1 MNNVYPIH
9 VERSAPQ
16 PFKVINWKLHN
27 VCNYSCSFCG
37 KENNSGNERWLSL
50 DKYKSI
56 VDKIAMACSETP
68 FYIVYT
74 GGEPTLYPELME
86 LLHYSKSK
94 GAWNILVSNG
104 SRTMRWWKELAKI
117 DNILIRLTLSYHNEQ
132 TLDYNNIADIMNL
145 FLNSETETVCEITH
159 TKNNIPQAIEAYNY
173 LMDNT
178 GGIFDIKGMNINE
191 YDIYDLYSAE
201 ELSIIKHASYTY
213 GKLVN
218 IKTKSI
224 IPDNLRLIPKLLV
237 TNNLGITTD
246 MNVQLL
252 MKNKWNKFLG
262 WECQVGKD
270 FLDINFQT
278 INRSVCGV
286 TGPIGHVDDL
296 TYNFSNNA
304 VICNKVTCQCFHD
317 LLTTKTKQNN
327 EIPVFNK

>member
-9 VERSAPQ
+9 VERSVPQ

-37 KENNSGNERWLSL
+37 KENNSGNERWFTLE
-50 DKYKSI
+50 KYKSI
-56 VDKIAMACSETP
+56 VDKIAEACAGTP
-68 FYIVYT
+68 FYMVYT

-86 LLHYSKSK
+86 LLQHSKSK

-104 SRTMRWWKELAKI
+104 SRTIRWWKELAKI
-117 DNILIRLTLSYHNEQ
+117 DNILTRLSLSYHNEQ
-132 TLDYNNIADIMNL
+132 TTDYNNIADIMNL

-159 TKNNIPQAIEAYNY
+159 TKNNISQAIEAYNY
-173 LMDNT
+173 LMNNT
-178 GGIFDIKGMNINE
+178 GGILDIKGMNINE
-191 YDIYDLYSAE
+191 YDIYDLYSAD

-218 IKTKSI
+218 IKNKST
-224 IPDNLRLIPKLLV
+224 IPNNLRLAPGLLV

-252 MKNKWNKFLG
+252 MKNKLNKFLG

-270 FLDINFQT
+270 FIDINFET
-278 INRSVCGV
+278 ISRSVCGV
-286 TGPIGHVDDL
+286 TGPSGHVDDL
-296 TYNFSNNA
+296 TYNFSNKS
-304 VICNKVTCQCFHD
+304 VICTKVTCECFHD
-317 LLTTKTKQNN
+317 LLTTKTKQ
-327 EIPVFNK
+327 

>member
-9 VERSAPQ
+9 VERSVPQ

-37 KENNSGNERWLSL
+37 KENNSGNERWFTLE
-50 DKYKSI
+50 KYKSI
-56 VDKIAMACSETP
+56 VDKIAEACAGTP
-68 FYIVYT
+68 FYMVYT

-86 LLHYSKSK
+86 LLQHSKSK

-104 SRTMRWWKELAKI
+104 SRTIRWWKELAKI
-117 DNILIRLTLSYHNEQ
+117 DNILTRLSLSYHNEQ
-132 TLDYNNIADIMNL
+132 TTDYNNIADIMNL

-159 TKNNIPQAIEAYNY
+159 TKNNISQAIEAYNY
-173 LMDNT
+173 LMNNT
-178 GGIFDIKGMNINE
+178 GGILDIKGMNINE
-191 YDIYDLYSAE
+191 YDIYDLYSAD

-218 IKTKSI
+218 IKNKST
-224 IPDNLRLIPKLLV
+224 IPNNLRLAPGILV

-252 MKNKWNKFLG
+252 MKNKLNKFLG

-270 FLDINFQT
+270 FIDINFET
-278 INRSVCGV
+278 ISRSVCGV
-286 TGPIGHVDDL
+286 TGPSGHVDDL
-296 TYNFSNNA
+296 RYNFSNKS
-304 VICNKVTCQCFHD
+304 VICTKVTCECFHD
-317 LLTTKTKQNN
+317 LLTTKTKQ
-327 EIPVFNK
+327 

>member
-9 VERSAPQ
+9 VKRSVPQ

-37 KENNSGNERWLSL
+37 KENNSGNERWFTLE
-50 DKYKSI
+50 KYKSI
-56 VDKIAMACSETP
+56 VDKIAEACVGTP

-94 GAWNILVSNG
+94 GAWNILISNG
-104 SRTMRWWKELAKI
+104 SRTMRWWTEFAKI
-117 DNILIRLTLSYHNEQ
+117 DNILIQLILTYHTEQ
-132 TLDYNNIADIMNL
+132 TDNYNNIADIMNL
-145 FLNSETETVCEITH
+145 FLNSETDIVCEVTH
-159 TKNNIPQAIEAYNY
+159 TKDNIPQAITAFNY
-173 LMDNT
+173 LINNT
-178 GGIFDIKGMNINE
+178 GGTINIKAMNINE

-201 ELSIIKHASYTY
+201 ELSIIKHASYNPGILST
-213 GKLVN
+213 
-218 IKTKSI
+218 IKTKST
-224 IPDNLRLIPKLLV
+224 IPNNLWLSGKLLV
-237 TNNLGITTD
+237 TNNLGITEH
-246 MNVQLL
+246 MNVPQL

-262 WECQVGKD
+262 WECEVGKD

-296 TYNFSNNA
+296 KYNFSNTS
-304 VICNKVTCQCFHD
+304 VICNKVTCGCFHD
-317 LLTTKTKQNN
+317 ILTTKTKL
-327 EIPVFNK
+327 

>member
-9 VERSAPQ
+9 VKRSVPQ

-37 KENNSGNERWLSL
+37 KENNSGNERWFTLE
-50 DKYKSI
+50 KYKSI
-56 VDKIAMACSETP
+56 VDKIAEACVGTP

-94 GAWNILVSNG
+94 GAWNILISNG
-104 SRTMRWWKELAKI
+104 SRTMRWWTEFAKI
-117 DNILIRLTLSYHNEQ
+117 DNILIQLILTYHTEQ
-132 TLDYNNIADIMNL
+132 TDNYNNIADIMNL
-145 FLNSETETVCEITH
+145 FLNSETDIVCEVTH
-159 TKNNIPQAIEAYNY
+159 TKDNIPQAITAFNY
-173 LMDNT
+173 LINNT
-178 GGIFDIKGMNINE
+178 GGIINIKAMNINE

-201 ELSIIKHASYTY
+201 ELSIIKHARYNPGILST
-213 GKLVN
+213 
-218 IKTKSI
+218 IKTKST
-224 IPDNLRLIPKLLV
+224 IPNNLWLGGKLLV
-237 TNNLGITTD
+237 TNNLGITEH
-246 MNVQLL
+246 MNVPQL

-262 WECQVGKD
+262 WECEVGKD

-296 TYNFSNNA
+296 KYNFSNTS
-304 VICNKVTCQCFHD
+304 VICNKVTCECFHD
-317 LLTTKTKQNN
+317 LLTTKTKL
-327 EIPVFNK
+327 

>member
-9 VERSAPQ
+9 VERSVPQ

-37 KENNSGNERWLSL
+37 KENNSGNERWFTLE
-50 DKYKSI
+50 KYKSI
-56 VDKIAMACSETP
+56 VDKIAEACAGTP
-68 FYIVYT
+68 FYMVYT

-86 LLHYSKSK
+86 LLQHSKSK

-104 SRTMRWWKELAKI
+104 SRTIRWWKELAKI
-117 DNILIRLTLSYHNEQ
+117 DNILTRLSLSYHNEQ
-132 TLDYNNIADIMNL
+132 TTDYNNIADIMNL

-159 TKNNIPQAIEAYNY
+159 TKNNISQAIEAYNY
-173 LMDNT
+173 LMNNT
-178 GGIFDIKGMNINE
+178 GGILDIKGMNINE
-191 YDIYDLYSAE
+191 YDIYDLYSAD

-218 IKTKSI
+218 IKNKST
-224 IPDNLRLIPKLLV
+224 IPNNLRLAPGILV

-252 MKNKWNKFLG
+252 MKNKLNKFLG

-270 FLDINFQT
+270 FIDINFQT
-278 INRSVCGV
+278 ISRSVCGV
-286 TGPIGHVDDL
+286 TGPSGHVDDL
-296 TYNFSNNA
+296 RYNFSNKS
-304 VICNKVTCQCFHD
+304 VICTKVTCECFHD
-317 LLTTKTKQNN
+317 LLTTKTKQ
-327 EIPVFNK
+327 

>member
-37 KENNSGNERWLSL
+37 KGNNSGNERWFTLE
-50 DKYKSI
+50 KYKSI
-56 VDKIAMACSETP
+56 VDKIVEACAGTP

-94 GAWNILVSNG
+94 GAWNILISNG
-104 SRTMRWWKELAKI
+104 SRTMRWWTEFAKI
-117 DNILIRLTLSYHNEQ
+117 DNILIQLILTYHTEQ
-132 TLDYNNIADIMNL
+132 TDNYNNIADIMNL
-145 FLNSETETVCEITH
+145 FLNSETDIVCEVTH
-159 TKNNIPQAIEAYNY
+159 TKDNIPQAITAFNY
-173 LMDNT
+173 LINNT
-178 GGIFDIKGMNINE
+178 GGIINIKAMNINE

-201 ELSIIKHASYTY
+201 ELSIIKHASYNPGILST
-213 GKLVN
+213 
-218 IKTKSI
+218 IKTKST
-224 IPDNLRLIPKLLV
+224 IPNNLWLGGKLLV
-237 TNNLGITTD
+237 TNNLGITEH
-246 MNVQLL
+246 MNVPQL

-262 WECQVGKD
+262 WECEVGKD

-278 INRSVCGV
+278 IKRSVCGV

-296 TYNFSNNA
+296 KYNFSNTS
-304 VICNKVTCQCFHD
+304 VICNKVTCGCFHD
-317 LLTTKTKQNN
+317 LLTTKTKL
-327 EIPVFNK
+327 